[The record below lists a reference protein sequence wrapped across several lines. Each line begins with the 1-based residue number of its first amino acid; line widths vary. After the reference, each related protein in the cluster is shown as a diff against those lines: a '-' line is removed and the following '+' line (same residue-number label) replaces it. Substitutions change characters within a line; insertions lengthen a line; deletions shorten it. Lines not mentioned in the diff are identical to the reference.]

1 MNKSVIAILF
11 FVLTLGIY
19 AQKKDFYGSNFTV
32 KYPANFTAE
41 GSMPSA
47 NNDDTFVSAIF
58 TSPDK
63 KVSFYIYSPNTPALP
78 TDITIKEGFGVPLA
92 SSGKS
97 KNKVYATSFYEPK
110 DGFTHSYLITC
121 DENDRVTKV
130 VGRRYKTIK
139 DLNASDKL
147 YDEFK
152 KSFQNRKISK

>member
-1 MNKSVIAILF
+1 MNKLVIAIFF

-63 KVSFYIYSPNTPALP
+63 KVSFYIYSPSTPALP
-78 TDITIKEGFGVPLA
+78 TDITIK
-92 SSGKS
+92 
-97 KNKVYATSFYEPK
+97 
-110 DGFTHSYLITC
+110 
-121 DENDRVTKV
+121 
-130 VGRRYKTIK
+130 
-139 DLNASDKL
+139 
-147 YDEFK
+147 
-152 KSFQNRKISK
+152 